1 MRSVP
6 CRNSLQVSGLTWHS
20 EAGNST
26 QGTLKFCQFKSGLIH
41 LCKLRVYVQAPG
53 PPGSLAQRKPYS
65 QSYCGLVASLPGTIC
80 YSYAAATGG

>member
-26 QGTLKFCQFKSGLIH
+26 QGTLKFYQFKSGLIH
-41 LCKLRVYVQAPG
+41 LPICVSLGSMCRLQALLGLWLRENPT
-53 PPGSLAQRKPYS
+53 
-65 QSYCGLVASLPGTIC
+65 ASHTVD
-80 YSYAAATGG
+80 